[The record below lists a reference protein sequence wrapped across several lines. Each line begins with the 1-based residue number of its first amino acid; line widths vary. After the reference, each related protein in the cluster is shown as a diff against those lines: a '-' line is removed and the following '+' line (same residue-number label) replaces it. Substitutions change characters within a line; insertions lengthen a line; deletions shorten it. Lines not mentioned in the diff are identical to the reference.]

1 LIDNGVKPVS
11 PPDEQTRLSAISLL
25 LQEVGTELRSR
36 REPEHLYTA
45 ALVGALGAVAWG
57 AATIAT
63 VQNVE
68 TIPFWKHPAIVGAFA
83 CVVIAVAVWIK
94 VRKEH
99 KGYVELRGEHI
110 RLAGLFATQAGLEQD
125 QLPAGLR
132 TGTVSGNGHVYSG
145 IVIFASAIASFA
157 FCIAVWAAR

>member
-1 LIDNGVKPVS
+1 MA
-11 PPDEQTRLSAISLL
+11 PPDEQSRLTAISLL

-63 VQNVE
+63 MQNVE
-68 TIPFWKHPAIVGAFA
+68 RIPFWKHPAIVGAFA
-83 CVVIAVAVWIK
+83 CVVIAAAVWIK
-94 VRKEH
+94 IRREH
-99 KGYVELRGEHI
+99 KVYVELRGEQI
-110 RLAGLFATQAGLEQD
+110 RLAGLFAAQAGLAPD

-132 TGTVSGNGHVYSG
+132 TGAVSGNGHLHSG
-145 IVIFASAIASFA
+145 VIVFASAIASFA